1 MASAGLTYALNNG
14 STEEQYYKQ
23 IFDAFVK
30 AQSQGLSDAQIE
42 IGMSQ
47 YGISAADLAQATG
60 VTPESVQTRMDV
72 ATPTTAADLAYERAA
87 QEELATRQAQEDARL
102 ASLIAPVETA
112 PVETAPVEVPVE
124 TAPVVAPVT
133 APVGLLGTPVT
144 APVAAPVTAPVGL
157 LESPVVTAP
166 VTTGSNMATSAALNY
181 ALNNGMTQEQ
191 FDKRIFDAVL
201 AAQQPGST
209 TTNAMLRSEMD
220 RLGISTEDVARATGV
235 STQSVQEKYNVALPK
250 TNAELIADAAADAE
264 LAARTARD
272 TTASAA
278 TIAAARQ
285 AATTSQGLLST
296 ADQTAATAA
305 AATLAA
311 QQKAA
316 ADAQAV
322 INAKAAADAKAAA
335 ALKTKTTA
343 TTQTG
348 LNAQLEK
355 AYKDGDIA
363 LLNSLLAQNQVT
375 SAQAKNMFNL
385 TDADLSWIQNNAGGK
400 FYTPPTATPGANM
413 GIGGSFANFQSIPIG
428 AQFNPAVTAGGASP
442 YSQIM
447 GQMKPFTNPYQ
458 NFVANTPMGGYD
470 PGLYDRIE
478 AANLAKAQAAAEIA
492 RLGGV
497 NVYGGGPGDSTG
509 DAAAASAADGAAAA
523 AASASGTAPGSDGSP
538 GSGAARGGYVHGGL
552 MFGPNP
558 PGPDDGAVNLDMGE
572 YVIRKSSVNK
582 YGRGLLDMI
591 NEGKVPAKKMKSLLG

>member
-1 MASAGLTYALNNG
+1 MASAGLTWALNNG
-14 STEEQYYKQ
+14 MTADQYYQ
-23 IFDAFVK
+23 NIFDFVL
-30 AQSQGLSDAQIE
+30 QNQGMSDADLRSV
-42 IGMSQ
+42 MDQ
-47 YGISAADLAQATG
+47 YGISPTDVAQATG
-60 VTPESVQTRMDV
+60 TKPEAVQQRYEAIPVTAPEPVY
-72 ATPTTAADLAYERAA
+72 TPPAPPSLLETPPEAPAYV
-87 QEELATRQAQEDARL
+87 
-102 ASLIAPVETA
+102 APVETPAYVA
-112 PVETAPVEVPVE
+112 PVETPAYV
-124 TAPVVAPVT
+124 APVVAPVIT
-133 APVGLLGTPVT
+133 PVSLLETPVT

-181 ALNNGMTQEQ
+181 ALNNGMTQAQ
-191 FDKRIFDAVL
+191 FDKRIFDAVV
-201 AAQQPGST
+201 AAQKAGTSNT
-209 TTNAMLRSEMD
+209 DLRIEMD
-220 RLGISTEDVARATGV
+220 RLGITPEDVARATGV
-235 STQSVQEKYNVALPK
+235 TTQSVAEKYAAAVP
-250 TNAELIADAAADAE
+250 TTQAELIAKAAADAE

-335 ALKTKTTA
+335 ALKTKTT
-343 TTQTG
+343 TTPTG

-400 FYTPPTATPGANM
+400 FYTPPTTPTATPGANM

-428 AQFNPAVTAGGASP
+428 AQYNPAVTAGGASP

-458 NFVANTPMGGYD
+458 NVVTNTPMGGYD
-470 PGLYDRIE
+470 PGLYDKIE
-478 AANLAKAQAAAEIA
+478 AANVAKTIATQEADRLAATQTGMEQSST
-492 RLGGV
+492 GGLA
-497 NVYGGGPGDSTG
+497 GGGM
-509 DAAAASAADGAAAA
+509 
-523 AASASGTAPGSDGSP
+523 
-538 GSGAARGGYVHGGL
+538 VHGGL
-552 MFGPNP
+552 MFGMNP
-558 PGPDDGAVNLDMGE
+558 PGPDDGAVNLDLGE
-572 YVIRKSSVNK
+572 YVVKKSAVNK